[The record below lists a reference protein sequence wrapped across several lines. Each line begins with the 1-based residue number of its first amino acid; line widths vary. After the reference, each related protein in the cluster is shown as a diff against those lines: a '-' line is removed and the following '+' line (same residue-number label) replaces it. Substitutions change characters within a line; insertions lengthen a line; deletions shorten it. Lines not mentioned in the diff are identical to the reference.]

1 MDLYDE
7 IELLLT
13 EFGEAVKDDLQQS
26 LRDKGVTY
34 GGGDSRLSAKIEFEV
49 NAISGGISFKLKM
62 PEYGEAVD
70 KGRKS
75 GTPPPIAPIKDWIKR
90 KGILKSEKVVKGTR
104 KTKKPRP
111 SFEKRL
117 TSMAYGISK
126 NIGKKGTI
134 KRFGYKGNN
143 FYSDV
148 VDDGRLEKLQA
159 DLTELLKTN
168 IGIEIIDLTKI

>member
-1 MDLYDE
+1 MALYDE
-7 IELLLT
+7 IEKILD
-13 EFGEAVKDDLQQS
+13 EFGESIKEDLQQS

-34 GGGDSRLSAKIEFEV
+34 GGGDSRLSAAIKFEIKAE
-49 NAISGGISFKLKM
+49 NNGISFKLMM

-75 GTPPPIAPIKDWIKR
+75 GTPPPIEPIKNWIKR
-90 KGILKSEKVVKGTR
+90 KGILKSEKAVKGTR
-104 KTKKPRP
+104 KTKKPKP

-148 VDDGRLEKLQA
+148 VDDGRLDKLRD
-159 DLTELLKTN
+159 DLAKALKTS
-168 IGIEIIDLTKI
+168 IEIEIIDLTKI